1 MKKDPKDNSTG
12 FVYIL
17 TNPAFREDWIKIG
30 RSSRRVDVR
39 SKELDNTAVPLPFQ
53 IFATLQTSKYIEV
66 EKLIHSMIDGLTSL
80 RIRTNREFFNIK
92 PEVALGFFHKVAE
105 TIDDAV
111 VKQYKDNLPI
121 GNENLMTDKRNK
133 KKGHRRSRFK
143 FSMVGIMPGEW
154 VVFEPTKKRVKVV
167 DDSKVR
173 FEGKEYTLSRFASEF
188 MPKEAQNS
196 SGVYQGTRYFSYRGK
211 NLVELRLGMQEKN
224 ESQQI
229 NVIDEIGT
237 KPEVIPDFD
246 TRFIKKSAGT

>member
-1 MKKDPKDNSTG
+1 MKKDLKDNSTG

-111 VKQYKDNLPI
+111 VKQYKI
-121 GNENLMTDKRNK
+121 ICR
-133 KKGHRRSRFK
+133 
-143 FSMVGIMPGEW
+143 
-154 VVFEPTKKRVKVV
+154 
-167 DDSKVR
+167 
-173 FEGKEYTLSRFASEF
+173 
-188 MPKEAQNS
+188 
-196 SGVYQGTRYFSYRGK
+196 
-211 NLVELRLGMQEKN
+211 
-224 ESQQI
+224 
-229 NVIDEIGT
+229 
-237 KPEVIPDFD
+237 
-246 TRFIKKSAGT
+246 

>member
-121 GNENLMTDKRNK
+121 GNENRDDGQEEQK
-133 KKGHRRSRFK
+133 K
-143 FSMVGIMPGEW
+143 VI
-154 VVFEPTKKRVKVV
+154 VVQG
-167 DDSKVR
+167 S
-173 FEGKEYTLSRFASEF
+173 
-188 MPKEAQNS
+188 NS
-196 SGVYQGTRYFSYRGK
+196 VWW
-211 NLVELRLGMQEKN
+211 ELCLGN
-224 ESQQI
+224 
-229 NVIDEIGT
+229 G
-237 KPEVIPDFD
+237 
-246 TRFIKKSAGT
+246 